1 MITCLKNNNY
11 IMEKLDLHNISH
23 EKASIL
29 IEEFILINIDK
40 LPVKI
45 ITGNSIDMQK
55 ILMDYSKNL
64 SVNISP
70 ENHKNLGSYVITEK
84 F

>member
-1 MITCLKNNNY
+1 
-11 IMEKLDLHNISH
+11 MEKLDLHNISH

-64 SVNISP
+64 NINISP
-70 ENHKNLGSYVITEK
+70 ENHKNLGSYVVTEK

>member
-1 MITCLKNNNY
+1 
-11 IMEKLDLHNISH
+11 MEKLDLHNISH
-23 EKASIL
+23 EKANIL

-40 LPVKI
+40 LPIKI

-55 ILMDYSKNL
+55 ILMDYSKKLNI
-64 SVNISP
+64 NISP
-70 ENHKNLGSYVITEK
+70 QNHKNLGSYVITEK